1 LTALACCNAEA
12 EAVADVVEKEGSV
25 NGTKGNEEE
34 DDDDDDDDTDEE
46 ELVEDVEESLMRS
59 GGRETEDDEDD
70 DAPAGAIEGSRRARV
85 VRF

>member
-1 LTALACCNAEA
+1 LACCNAEA

-25 NGTKGNEEE
+25 NGAKGNEE
-34 DDDDDDDDTDEE
+34 DDDDDDDDADEE

-70 DAPAGAIEGSRRARV
+70 DAPAGAIEGSRLARV